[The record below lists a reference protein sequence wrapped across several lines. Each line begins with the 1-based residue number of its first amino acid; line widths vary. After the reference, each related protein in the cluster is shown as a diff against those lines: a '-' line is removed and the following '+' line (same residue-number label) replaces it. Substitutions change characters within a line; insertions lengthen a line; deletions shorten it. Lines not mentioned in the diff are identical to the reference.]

1 MDSTRSLSRLL
12 GPTGINPP
20 SSMTRFLLLFLLAT
34 HVSVADQT
42 SHREVAAELL
52 ELAGGEDSI
61 QLGANAMIEAL
72 TGTWAAQGV
81 PEGLI
86 PLFIEQL
93 KEWIAQDFVWTE
105 MEAEILD
112 LYMTEFSESE
122 LKDIIAFYLTPTGK
136 KSLERMPQ
144 ILAAS
149 MQIGQKYAASKEIFL
164 QQRLEKVAM
173 EYQASRSGETA
184 DGESTVPKKNP

>member
-1 MDSTRSLSRLL
+1 
-12 GPTGINPP
+12 
-20 SSMTRFLLLFLLAT
+20 MTRFLLIFLLVT
-34 HVSVADQT
+34 HVSMADET

-61 QLGANAMIEAL
+61 QLGANAMIETL

-86 PLFIEQL
+86 PLFVEQL
-93 KEWIAQDFVWTE
+93 KEWIAHDFVWAE
-105 MEAEILD
+105 MQNDILD
-112 LYMTEFSESE
+112 LYMAEFSESE
-122 LKDIIAFYLTPTGK
+122 LQDIIVFYRTPTGK

-149 MQIGQKYAASKEIFL
+149 MQIGQKYASSKEIFL

-184 DGESTVPKKNP
+184 DGQSIILENNP